1 MSDAQAENSTRDDVE
16 TALLDVELFL
26 KYRAPARALERLLSA
41 LKVHKQSLR
50 LREKLREVAAD
61 SNNPAEAAR
70 QCLALVGLYLARDDF
85 ETAHERLL
93 EAKQLDPRISIT
105 PGLEA
110 IRRARQPQADDA
122 LPRPAVA
129 AAPVPPA
136 QRPAPVATFAG
147 DLSVISIFD
156 VVQVIENARLTGALV
171 VARPDWQGRVYFNGG
186 RIVGAESKGID
197 PARTMHLIVETAVGR
212 FDFVRSPRE
221 FPITIEASS
230 NTSLLLE
237 SLRQIDEQRQQS

>member
-70 QCLALVGLYLARDDF
+70 QCLALVSLYLARDDY
-85 ETAHERLL
+85 ETAQERLL

-105 PGLEA
+105 AGLEA
-110 IRRARQPQADDA
+110 IRRTRQPQADDA
-122 LPRPAVA
+122 QPRP
-129 AAPVPPA
+129 APVPPA
-136 QRPAPVATFAG
+136 SRPTPAATFAG

-156 VVQVIENARLTGALV
+156 VVQVIENARLTGALI

>member
-1 MSDAQAENSTRDDVE
+1 MSDAQVENSTRDDVE
-16 TALLDVELFL
+16 TTLLDVELFL
-26 KYRAPARALERLLSA
+26 KYRAHARALERLLSA
-41 LKVHKQSLR
+41 LKVHKQSVR

-122 LPRPAVA
+122 LPRPA
-129 AAPVPPA
+129 APVPPA
-136 QRPAPVATFAG
+136 QRPAPAATFAG
-147 DLSVISIFD
+147 DLSAISVFD

-186 RIVGAESKGID
+186 RIVGAESKGSD
-197 PARTMHLIVETAVGR
+197 PAQTMHLVVETADGR
-212 FDFVRSPRE
+212 FDFVRAPRE
-221 FPITIEASS
+221 FPVTIETSS